1 MNRARSAVVTSA
13 TGPAATML
21 PSRSTVYRLQTS
33 MTSLSLWEMKTMA
46 TFCFCSMR
54 IISNTRSISGS
65 VREVVGSS
73 MIIREA
79 SIIMAREISAICL

>member
-1 MNRARSAVVTSA
+1 MRTSWPTMNRARSEVVTSA

-46 TFCFCSMR
+46 TFCF
-54 IISNTRSISGS
+54 
-65 VREVVGSS
+65 
-73 MIIREA
+73 
-79 SIIMAREISAICL
+79 